1 MWSWRS
7 SAKLKPSSRLRKMK
21 KPKPRNKASLK
32 SSKTS
37 SPPPLFSPS
46 PHPQNPSPGSYRM
59 TGRGSRSSSSLL
71 PTNKKN
77 KSRKRTRRKIIK
89 PDMKAGRPIP
99 KTIGR
104 KIKTNSHDNI
114 VKKPQRILR
123 KKLSTRKSIP
133 ARRNQTKRYNMNLS
147 PNMLRRSKRRKELK
161 TKSEEAKIYKF
172 SLLEMTHSTRMK
184 STLEGEMLVSIL
196 KKQDR
201 NFKIMTLL
209 FSKVLP
215 ILSIKLSSWPDSWP
229 KTTPNS
235 SKSTSLRQLKLEFQA
250 KRHKKCK
257 LEAPSESSWVLNLT
271 NFPSNTWAISRST
284 KNRLKK
290 KSTGKNLKLL
300 KNTRKSQRT
309 GLRGTKGTET
319 KEDSRSGG
327 GRTMAMTTTGVS
339 DDNLYY

>member
-1 MWSWRS
+1 
-7 SAKLKPSSRLRKMK
+7 MK

-89 PDMKAGRPIP
+89 PDLKVGRPIP
-99 KTIGR
+99 ETIGR

-133 ARRNQTKRYNMNLS
+133 ARRNQTKRYNTNQS

-184 STLEGEMLVSIL
+184 STLEGEMLASIL
-196 KKQDR
+196 KKQNR

-209 FSKVLP
+209 FSRVLL

-257 LEAPSESSWVLNLT
+257 LEAPSELS
-271 NFPSNTWAISRST
+271 
-284 KNRLKK
+284 
-290 KSTGKNLKLL
+290 
-300 KNTRKSQRT
+300 
-309 GLRGTKGTET
+309 
-319 KEDSRSGG
+319 
-327 GRTMAMTTTGVS
+327 
-339 DDNLYY
+339 